1 MGAANSCQEEA
12 GPYFPTNHLTTALT
26 ATNPQTEVNYF
37 FEVGLKKRYVLEVP
51 AGQAYVSRDHNVYKD
66 SCLHPTHYHNVDI
79 S

>member
-37 FEVGLKKRYVLEVP
+37 FEVG
-51 AGQAYVSRDHNVYKD
+51 
-66 SCLHPTHYHNVDI
+66 
-79 S
+79 